1 MSDPAGAAPGAG
13 AYVVRH
19 GWRGFLASVAGLAA
33 WTGIGVLTWRAH
45 LAHLGTRAVL
55 VGVAVEAAFLIAC
68 GTKLGQALAR
78 KAVFAVGPDGVFLG
92 ADGGQGPVT
101 IEWGQVSAVEL
112 FRERVHTGR
121 SRSSYRCIGV
131 RTAGTRQ
138 VPRPGGGVAAQ
149 PLPERSEAYLLR
161 AGRPDLIPGADGT
174 VRLAY
179 RRMSGW
185 RVRRA
190 GLGQAVRQYAPGVPV
205 VDSPAWPPA
214 LSWAEAHR
222 AYPRREA

>member
-1 MSDPAGAAPGAG
+1 MSGPAGAAPGAG

-33 WTGIGVLTWRAH
+33 WTGIGVLTWR
-45 LAHLGTRAVL
+45 
-55 VGVAVEAAFLIAC
+55 
-68 GTKLGQALAR
+68 
-78 KAVFAVGPDGVFLG
+78 
-92 ADGGQGPVT
+92 
-101 IEWGQVSAVEL
+101 
-112 FRERVHTGR
+112 
-121 SRSSYRCIGV
+121 
-131 RTAGTRQ
+131 
-138 VPRPGGGVAAQ
+138 
-149 PLPERSEAYLLR
+149 
-161 AGRPDLIPGADGT
+161 
-174 VRLAY
+174 
-179 RRMSGW
+179 